1 MITIFIWIYII
12 NSYICQMKKL
22 ITLFTLLFL
31 TLTTIAQTSHARA
44 YQFLIGYRD
53 FSTNEIVW
61 NGTPTTCNI
70 LIEIKDNDVVIY
82 SKTKQHYHVIAK
94 LNETSDGVQYRMSD
108 ENGIKCNF
116 YMGPIAGSESVY
128 IAIEYNDYAWM
139 YSCVDE

>member
-1 MITIFIWIYII
+1 
-12 NSYICQMKKL
+12 MKKL

-31 TLTTIAQTSHARA
+31 TLTTIAQTAHARA
-44 YQFLIGYRD
+44 YQFLIGHRD

-70 LIEIKDNDVVIY
+70 LIEIYDNDVVIY

-108 ENGIKCNF
+108 ENGTKCNF
-116 YMGPIAGSESVY
+116 YMGPIEGGESVY